1 MKLAFIG
8 LGAMGRH
15 MAGNVRKAG
24 HEVRAYDVRPVEG
37 WKLFPSVT
45 EAATGCELVF
55 TSVPGPDDVDKVG
68 NELKGALA
76 RGATWFD
83 LSTNSPARVRRLHKE
98 MAEKGT
104 FSEFAGGYPGG
115 ELNKMFQ

>member
-55 TSVPGPDDVDKVG
+55 TSVAAPTTST
-68 NELKGALA
+68 
-76 RGATWFD
+76 RWAT
-83 LSTNSPARVRRLHKE
+83 S
-98 MAEKGT
+98 
-104 FSEFAGGYPGG
+104 
-115 ELNKMFQ
+115 